1 MGSDELK
8 ELVVDAVDDRKGQQI
23 TVLDVRHLTE
33 MTDWMIVASG
43 SSSRQ
48 VRAIAEHVVE
58 RAKAVGESIG
68 GMEGEE
74 SGDWVLVDLFG
85 VVLHVMLPETR
96 DFYRIEEL
104 WSKGKPAAEPG

>member
-1 MGSDELK
+1 MESDSLK
-8 ELVVDAVDDRKGQQI
+8 ALVVDAVDDRKGQQI
-23 TVLDVRHLTE
+23 TVLDVRQLTE
-33 MTDWMIVASG
+33 MTDWMIVVSG

-48 VRAIAEHVVE
+48 VRAIAEHAVAQ
-58 RAKAVGESIG
+58 AKAAGEPVG

-74 SGDWVLVDLFG
+74 SGDWVLVDLYG

-104 WSKGKPAAEPG
+104 WSKPGRAVKRD